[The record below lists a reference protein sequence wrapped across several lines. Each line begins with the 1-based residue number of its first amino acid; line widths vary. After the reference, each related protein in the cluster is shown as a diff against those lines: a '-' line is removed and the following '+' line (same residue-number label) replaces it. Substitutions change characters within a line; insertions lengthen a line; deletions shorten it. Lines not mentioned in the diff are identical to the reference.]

1 MKDNFHFNQ
10 VNMSPLLVFGVIAG
24 YFALLL
30 LISYLTSLKS
40 DSLTFYTGNRESPWF
55 LVAFGMV
62 GASLSGV
69 TFISVPG
76 EVGNTNWA
84 YLQFVM
90 GNMVGYAVIALV
102 LIPLFYRLNLISI
115 YEYLKSRFGRK
126 TYLSGASIFLIS
138 QTIGASFRLFLAATV
153 LQIAFFDAF
162 GIPFYASVF
171 TTMILI
177 WLYTY
182 KSGIKTIVWTDTLQT
197 TFLLLAVVITIFVIG
212 GELNLTGTE
221 ILSVIGES
229 DLSTIFVWE
238 GNTSQNFFK
247 MFAGGVFI
255 TIAMNGLDQN
265 VMQKNLTC
273 KNKAEARKNIFWF
286 SISFF
291 LSTLLFLALGILLYQ
306 YAAVNGLQLP
316 DATDELFPTLAL
328 NHFGIL
334 AGVAFLLGIT
344 AAAFSSADSALTAL
358 TTSFCIDIV
367 NLPSKNNINQ
377 DRTRRWIHIGFT
389 FLVFLTIVVFNEVND
404 RSVVSAVFKAA
415 GFTYGPL
422 LGLFAFG
429 LTNNLSVRDKWVPFI
444 CLLSPALSFV
454 IDWNAATWFNGF
466 QFGFEI
472 LLVNATITYLG
483 LLLSSES
490 KHSAQ

>member
-1 MKDNFHFNQ
+1 
-10 VNMSPLLVFGVIAG
+10 MSPLLVFGVIAG

-40 DSLTFYTGNRESPWF
+40 DSQTFYTGNRASPWF

-76 EVGNTNWA
+76 EVGNTQWA

-90 GNMVGYAVIALV
+90 GNMVGYAVIGLV
-102 LIPLFYRLNLISI
+102 LIPLFYKLNLISI
-115 YEYLKSRFGRK
+115 YEYLKTRFGQK
-126 TYLSGASIFLIS
+126 TYLSGATIFLIS

-153 LQIAFFDAF
+153 LQLAFFDAF
-162 GIPFYASVF
+162 GIPFYASVLV
-171 TTMILI
+171 TMVLI

-197 TFLLLAVVITIFVIG
+197 TFLLSAVIITIFVIG
-212 GELNLTGTE
+212 NQLDMSGGEL
-221 ILSVIGES
+221 LSIVSTS
-229 DLSTIFVWE
+229 DLSSIFVWE

-273 KNKAEARKNIFWF
+273 RNQREAQKNIFWF

-291 LSTLLFLALGILLYQ
+291 LSNLLFLGLGVLLYH
-306 YAAVNGLQLP
+306 YAAANGLDLP
-316 DATDELFPTLAL
+316 EATDELFPYLAL
-328 NHFGIL
+328 NHFGTL
-334 AGVAFLLGIT
+334 AGVVFLLGIT

-358 TTSFCIDIV
+358 TTSFCIDII
-367 NLPSKNNINQ
+367 NLPARKEINQ
-377 DRTRRWIHIGFT
+377 DKTRRWIHIGFT

-429 LTNNLSVRDKWVPFI
+429 LTNKMGIRDKLVPYI
-444 CLLSPALSFV
+444 CLLSPLLSFV
-454 IDWNAATWFNGF
+454 LDWNSANWFNGF

-472 LLVNATITYLG
+472 LLVNAAITFLS
-483 LLLSSES
+483 LLITGRRSS
-490 KHSAQ
+490 SAQ

>member
-1 MKDNFHFNQ
+1 
-10 VNMSPLLVFGVIAG
+10 MSPLLVFGVIAG

-102 LIPLFYRLNLISI
+102 LIPLFYKLNLISI
-115 YEYLKSRFGRK
+115 YEYLKSRFGHK
-126 TYLSGASIFLIS
+126 TYLSGATIFLIS

-171 TTMILI
+171 STMVLI

-197 TFLLLAVVITIFVIG
+197 SFLLLAVIITIIVIANQLGKSG
-212 GELNLTGTE
+212 GE
-221 ILSVIGES
+221 ILAIIGES
-229 DLSTIFVWE
+229 DLSKIFVWE

-273 KNKAEARKNIFWF
+273 RNKGEAQKNIFWF
-286 SISFF
+286 AISFF
-291 LSTLLFLALGILLYQ
+291 LSNLLFLALGILLYH
-306 YAAVNGLQLP
+306 YAGVNGLALP
-316 DATDELFPTLAL
+316 AASDELFPTLAL

-334 AGVAFLLGIT
+334 AGVVFLLGIT

-367 NLPSKNNINQ
+367 NLPAKKNINQ
-377 DRTRRWIHIGFT
+377 DQTRRWIHIGFT

-429 LTNNLSVRDKWVPFI
+429 LTNQLTIRDRWVPYI
-444 CLLSPALSFV
+444 CLISPSLSFV
-454 IDWNAATWFNGF
+454 IDWNAASWFNGF

-472 LLVNATITYLG
+472 LLVNAAITFLG
-483 LLLSSES
+483 LWISSRNILSP
-490 KHSAQ
+490 HQ